1 MKYGSHISFSGN
13 SKYLIGACEETIK
26 NKANSM
32 MIYLGGP
39 QSSLR
44 VSTDKYNLEEYKEKY
59 TSMIKAEDIIVHAP
73 YIINPSSLS
82 KSDFAVEFLIQEISR
97 MNFIGAKYLVLHPGS
112 ATDGTREQCLEQLVQ
127 SIKNVLENTKDV
139 VILLETMS
147 GKGNEL
153 GKTFSELKYVLEKVD
168 SNRIGICVDTC
179 HIWDAGYDL
188 TKPHKIINELKNNNL
203 LDKIKVIHVN
213 DSKNP
218 LGAHKD
224 RHENIG
230 KGFIGFEVIKNFIDL
245 ECFDDVYKILETP
258 YVDDKPIYD
267 KEIAM
272 LFHK

>member
-1 MKYGSHISFSGN
+1 MKYGSHISFSK
-13 SKYLIGACEETIK
+13 STKYLIGACEETLS

-44 VSTDKYNLEEYKEKY
+44 VGVENYLLDEYKEKF
-59 TSMIKAEDIIVHAP
+59 MNQIRPEDIIVHAP

-82 KSDFAVEFLIQEISR
+82 KSAFAIQFMKEELKR
-97 MNFIGAKYLVLHPGS
+97 MNFIGSKYIVLHPGS
-112 ATDGTREQCLEQLVQ
+112 ATDGSIEECLEQLVK
-127 SIKNVLENTKDV
+127 SIKEILSTTKEV

-153 GKTFSELKYVLEKVD
+153 GINFEQLKYVIDNVSSERL
-168 SNRIGICVDTC
+168 GICLDTC

-188 TKPHKIINELKNNNL
+188 SNPQKIISELEENGL
-203 LDKIKVIHVN
+203 LHKIKVIHVN

-230 KGFIGFEVIKNFIDL
+230 RGFIGLNTIKNFINL
-245 ECFDDVYKILETP
+245 PYFDNVYKILETP
-258 YVDDKPIYD
+258 FVDDKPIYN
-267 KEIAM
+267 KEIEM
-272 LFHK
+272 LFNK